1 MILQQYSAQRHL
13 DEDKLSIRR
22 LMPYS
27 DQLHS
32 HDFLELVYVTRG
44 HAVQQL
50 GTDTMRL
57 SPGDFF
63 ILDFGAFH
71 RYLDTGD
78 FEIINCL
85 FAPEYMDRMLVNSPS
100 LSALL
105 ERRQLGAPFLHAQL
119 ANYVYHD
126 GSGHILS
133 LFKAMEQEYLQKNAG
148 YQEIIR
154 CHVIEVLV
162 HAARLAASADSN
174 QKIHPA
180 AAAMAEYLQ
189 EHFSYPLSLS
199 LLSDQLGYTPQYLS
213 ALFHSETG
221 MSLSAYLQK
230 IRVEKSCR
238 LLQESK
244 KPISRIA
251 QEVGYCDLKH
261 FNAVF
266 RRHTSISPRE
276 YRSRAAAAK

>member
-22 LMPYS
+22 LTPLA
-27 DQLHS
+27 DALHS
-32 HDFLELVYVTRG
+32 HDFLELVYVTKG
-44 HAVQQL
+44 YAIQQL
-50 GTDTMRL
+50 GADTMRL

-71 RYLDTGD
+71 RYVETDN

-100 LSALL
+100 LSSLL
-105 ERRQLGAPFLHAQL
+105 ERRQLGAPFAHAHL
-119 ANYVYHD
+119 ANYIYHD
-126 GSGHILS
+126 DTGHILS
-133 LFKAMEQEYLQKNAG
+133 LFEAMEQEYRQKAAG

-154 CHVIEVLV
+154 CHVIEALV
-162 HAARLAASADSN
+162 HAARLAASAVTSA
-174 QKIHPA
+174 KMHPA

-189 EHFSYPLSLS
+189 EHFALPLSLS
-199 LLSDQLGYTPQYLS
+199 SLSAYLGYTPQYLS

-221 MSLSAYLQK
+221 MSLSAYLQRV
-230 IRVEKSCR
+230 RVEKSCR
-238 LLQESK
+238 LLQETRE
-244 KPISRIA
+244 PVSRIA

-266 RRHTSISPRE
+266 RRHTGLSPRE
-276 YRSRAAAAK
+276 YRARCAAAK